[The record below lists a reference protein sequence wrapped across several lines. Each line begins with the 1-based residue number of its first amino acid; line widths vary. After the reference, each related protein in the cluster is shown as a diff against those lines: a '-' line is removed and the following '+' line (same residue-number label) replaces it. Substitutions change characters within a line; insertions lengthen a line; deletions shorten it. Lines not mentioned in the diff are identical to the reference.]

1 MLSYSVSQNMVLS
14 GSWTKRVEEDD
25 LDSGDN
31 RVRNKIDSQGIDIV
45 ESPFR
50 HDRIEALGGD
60 RAKVPATREDVVRLE
75 GQFGASLSW
84 LDRFVGRQRKAFSK
98 PALGA
103 WLLRCHECRHA
114 RGRGSRSGD
123 TNKALVGIAWV
134 R

>member
-1 MLSYSVSQNMVLS
+1 MLSYSVSQNILLN
-14 GSWTKRVEEDD
+14 GSWTKRVEADA
-25 LDSGDN
+25 LDSDDN
-31 RVRNKIDSQGIDIV
+31 RVRNKIESQGIDIV

-84 LDRFVGRQRKAFSK
+84 LDRFVGRQCKAFSK

-103 WLLRCHECRHA
+103 WLLRCHE
-114 RGRGSRSGD
+114 
-123 TNKALVGIAWV
+123 
-134 R
+134 